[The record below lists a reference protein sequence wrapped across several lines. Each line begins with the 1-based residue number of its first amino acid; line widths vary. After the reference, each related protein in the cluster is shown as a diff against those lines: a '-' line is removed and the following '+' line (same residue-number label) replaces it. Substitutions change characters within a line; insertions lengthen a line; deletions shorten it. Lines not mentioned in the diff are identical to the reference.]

1 MEGTGNIE
9 INILNPEIILDT
21 SVVPLD
27 QSQLQSLEK
36 PLNIEIAQGLS
47 NFYSAPEPIPGSRFE
62 KKRRSS
68 KEVLRQKRL

>member
-36 PLNIEIAQGLS
+36 PLNIEIA
-47 NFYSAPEPIPGSRFE
+47 
-62 KKRRSS
+62 
-68 KEVLRQKRL
+68 